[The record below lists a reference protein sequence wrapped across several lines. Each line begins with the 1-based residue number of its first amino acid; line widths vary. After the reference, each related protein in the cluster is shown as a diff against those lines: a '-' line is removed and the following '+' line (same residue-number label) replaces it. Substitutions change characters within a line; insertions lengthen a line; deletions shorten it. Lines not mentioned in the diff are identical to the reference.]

1 MTLQFAPLIAMLRTR
16 QEDFRVW
23 GRFDHGKS
31 SGTEELIVLAGLT
44 ALLLLLAMASRIYL
58 QRSRRTFAFDNSSR
72 LFRELAAAH
81 GFNRAGRRLLHR
93 LAAARGV
100 ANPTLLFIE
109 PQHFDAQSLPAELKD
124 SAAELRRLRAKL
136 FS

>member
-1 MTLQFAPLIAMLRTR
+1 MTLQFAPLLALLSTR

-31 SGTEELIVLAGLT
+31 NGTEELIVLAGVT
-44 ALLLLLAMASRIYL
+44 ALLLLIAVASRVYL
-58 QRSRRTFAFDNSSR
+58 QRSRRTFASDNSSR

-81 GFNRAGRRLLHR
+81 GLNRAGRRLLHR
-93 LAAARGV
+93 LAVARGV
-100 ANPTLLFIE
+100 ANPTLLFVE
-109 PQHFDAQSLPAELKD
+109 PQHFEAQSLPEELKD